1 MAVISLSRIHVAHL
15 KDCACWVVLAYRYIK
30 IFKKICAGTC
40 PQSGACSSAP
50 AFTHSLPI
58 NHHKSSNNYFSLYF
72 FLSIFP
78 KTTMLKKLKFL
89 SLFKNTD
96 GKSSSSWTW
105 PSCNQPKTLSFRAN
119 KNDTVFETC
128 ESILTEFSY
137 EDFEESGLCSDRLF
151 FEPNETSSILKIKEI
166 INVSSNGIVS
176 NNNNSILLPFEN
188 SVEFSMDSQNPY
200 EDFKESIVEMV
211 KAHGVNNWET
221 LEKLL
226 SWYLEVNEKSNY
238 GFIID
243 AFFNLFV
250 EFNHDSPDCSPLS
263 IQSCSSLDS
272 LWSIPCVSSYS
283 SPL

>member
-1 MAVISLSRIHVAHL
+1 
-15 KDCACWVVLAYRYIK
+15 
-30 IFKKICAGTC
+30 
-40 PQSGACSSAP
+40 
-50 AFTHSLPI
+50 
-58 NHHKSSNNYFSLYF
+58 
-72 FLSIFP
+72 
-78 KTTMLKKLKFL
+78 MLKKLKFL

-119 KNDTVFETC
+119 KNDTVLESINPTFVNSSTNKEILETF

-137 EDFEESGLCSDRLF
+137 EDFKESGLCSDRFF
-151 FEPNETSSILKIKEI
+151 FEPNETSSILKIKDI
-166 INVSSNGIVS
+166 INVSSNGTVS
-176 NNNNSILLPFEN
+176 NNINSIVLPFEN
-188 SVEFSMDSQNPY
+188 TVEFPMDSQNPY

-243 AFFNLFV
+243 AFFDLVV

>member
-1 MAVISLSRIHVAHL
+1 
-15 KDCACWVVLAYRYIK
+15 
-30 IFKKICAGTC
+30 
-40 PQSGACSSAP
+40 
-50 AFTHSLPI
+50 
-58 NHHKSSNNYFSLYF
+58 
-72 FLSIFP
+72 
-78 KTTMLKKLKFL
+78 MLKKLKFL

-119 KNDTVFETC
+119 KNDTVFKTC
-128 ESILTEFSY
+128 ESILTEFSF
-137 EDFEESGLCSDRLF
+137 EDFKQSGLLSDRLF

-166 INVSSNGIVS
+166 INVSPNGIVS

-188 SVEFSMDSQNPY
+188 TIEFSMDSKNPY

-243 AFFNLFV
+243 AFFDLFV

>member
-1 MAVISLSRIHVAHL
+1 
-15 KDCACWVVLAYRYIK
+15 
-30 IFKKICAGTC
+30 
-40 PQSGACSSAP
+40 
-50 AFTHSLPI
+50 
-58 NHHKSSNNYFSLYF
+58 
-72 FLSIFP
+72 
-78 KTTMLKKLKFL
+78 
-89 SLFKNTD
+89 
-96 GKSSSSWTW
+96 
-105 PSCNQPKTLSFRAN
+105 
-119 KNDTVFETC
+119 
-128 ESILTEFSY
+128 
-137 EDFEESGLCSDRLF
+137 
-151 FEPNETSSILKIKEI
+151 
-166 INVSSNGIVS
+166 
-176 NNNNSILLPFEN
+176 
-188 SVEFSMDSQNPY
+188 MDSKNPY

-243 AFFNLFV
+243 AFFDLFV

>member
-1 MAVISLSRIHVAHL
+1 
-15 KDCACWVVLAYRYIK
+15 
-30 IFKKICAGTC
+30 
-40 PQSGACSSAP
+40 
-50 AFTHSLPI
+50 
-58 NHHKSSNNYFSLYF
+58 
-72 FLSIFP
+72 
-78 KTTMLKKLKFL
+78 MLKKLKFL

-151 FEPNETSSILKIKEI
+151 FEPNETSSILKIKDI
-166 INVSSNGIVS
+166 INVSSNGTVS
-176 NNNNSILLPFEN
+176 NNINSIVLPFEN
-188 SVEFSMDSQNPY
+188 TVEFPMDSQNPY